1 MPNGLPAVPV
11 AVEETLADMRAE
23 LDAGARVLLMV
34 RHAERPHMDHDDPT
48 FCETLPLTPAGIRMA
63 EDFGT
68 EFKAYRND
76 VQFLSSP
83 LLRTRQTAA
92 GIARG
97 MGLPDDGI
105 PVDDTLGNSTPYF
118 ADQHAVFE
126 LFRDGHFFD
135 KIFTYFATARQ
146 IGFADLYVATE
157 QLEAFVLAQF
167 TARLGVF
174 TTHDLYN
181 AAFLFAKKVVPQF
194 TEANWVRFLDC
205 AAIVLRP
212 DGTRRYAFV
221 RSNIFP

>member
-1 MPNGLPAVPV
+1 MTVPCESY
-11 AVEETLADMRAE
+11 EETLDTVRAE

-34 RHAERPHMDHDDPT
+34 RHGERPHMDHDDPT
-48 FCETLPLTPAGIRMA
+48 FCMTLPLTPAGVRMS
-63 EDFGT
+63 EVFG
-68 EFKAYRND
+68 EQLKAYRDD

-97 MGLPDDGI
+97 MELDDTAI

-146 IGFADLYVATE
+146 IGFNDLYAATE
-157 QLEAFVLAQF
+157 QLEAWVLAQF
-167 TARLGVF
+167 TARLGIF

-194 TEANWVRFLDC
+194 TEENWIHFLDS
-205 AAIVLRP
+205 AAIILRP
-212 DGTRRYAFV
+212 DGTRRYALI
-221 RSNIFP
+221 RAHA